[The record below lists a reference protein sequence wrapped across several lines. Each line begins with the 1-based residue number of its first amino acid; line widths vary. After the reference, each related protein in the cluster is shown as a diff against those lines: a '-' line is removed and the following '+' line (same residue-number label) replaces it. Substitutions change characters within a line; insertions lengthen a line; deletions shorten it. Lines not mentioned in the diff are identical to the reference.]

1 MDFLLLKVSAPP
13 CSIVQ
18 GSTAVTHVKSVNSE
32 SRQILAA
39 SCDFGKTQFL
49 CLNLPIYEMWIM
61 TSSISKVFFFFFNL
75 FQLFIN

>member
-39 SCDFGKTQFL
+39 SCDFGKTKFL

-61 TSSISKVFFFFFNL
+61 TASISKVFFFFF
-75 FQLFIN
+75 